1 MSLKD
6 DLDAASARR
15 EDGGLIHHGWV
26 HFIQCGLADEEG
38 FDDGFILK
46 AAIYQVVEA
55 VPDVFP
61 LDLPERVDADD
72 FAVTEAMGLKHA
84 EINATLIMPI
94 GGWEIVQI
102 IRKAREYLAQEAA
115 E

>member
-38 FDDGFILK
+38 DRK
-46 AAIYQVVEA
+46 SVV
-55 VPDVFP
+55 
-61 LDLPERVDADD
+61 
-72 FAVTEAMGLKHA
+72 
-84 EINATLIMPI
+84 
-94 GGWEIVQI
+94 
-102 IRKAREYLAQEAA
+102 
-115 E
+115 